1 MTYNLHQLLKRK
13 ASPAARWNKQS
24 VTQLFLDVQPT
35 PAPPQELEQKT
46 AKWDLTMNIGTPVAN
61 PLVASLAMED
71 LQKYLDGEVFDPD
84 PTNLTFQPSD
94 HMMTTPGTRSQPA
107 PPKLKQ
113 PESWPL
119 LRPGGQEIAPQGTP
133 ATQFGFPTPAMPHRP
148 GTIPCEPTTCLQ
160 LGILMVDWGNLG
172 RSTYGPIKQTYAPSS
187 TTRG

>member
-1 MTYNLHQLLKRK
+1 MTYNLHQLLRKK

-35 PAPPQELEQKT
+35 PAPTQELKQKT
-46 AKWDLTMNIGTPVAN
+46 AKWDLTMNIRTPVAN

-94 HMMTTPGTRSQPA
+94 HMTTTPGTRSQPA

-113 PESWPL
+113 PESL
-119 LRPGGQEIAPQGTP
+119 LRPGDKRLNHQAPQPHNLAFQHQQCHTDLAQFP
-133 ATQFGFPTPAMPHRP
+133 ASRRHAYS
-148 GTIPCEPTTCLQ
+148 
-160 LGILMVDWGNLG
+160 WA
-172 RSTYGPIKQTYAPSS
+172 S
-187 TTRG
+187 

>member
-13 ASPAARWNKQS
+13 ASPAARWNKES

-46 AKWDLTMNIGTPVAN
+46 AKWDLSMNIGTPVAN

-119 LRPGGQEIAPQGTP
+119 LRPGGQEIAPLKAHQPHNLAFQHQQCHTDLVQFP
-133 ATQFGFPTPAMPHRP
+133 ASRRHAYSWAF
-148 GTIPCEPTTCLQ
+148 
-160 LGILMVDWGNLG
+160 
-172 RSTYGPIKQTYAPSS
+172 
-187 TTRG
+187 